1 MIQPKPNDKLDAGN
15 GARSELTPWSFVRA
29 AGRANLL
36 VATLVV
42 AEFSGIALVKH
53 DPKAFQMGLWLVP
66 FVTLV
71 IWVTA
76 AVLCLLSP
84 TPRGLRRSSG
94 GWWGDTNPLCQPGQ
108 GYGTIGWTVP
118 SRTSAELASSES
130 PPSFRGRL
138 TMRRGNLVVETG
150 INEGRSEHRSC
161 SVWRATMSEHHATI
175 DWKRE
180 TPDFAYE
187 TYNRDHDWQ
196 FDAGVTV
203 RASATPAYLGSE
215 SCVDP
220 EEAFVASL
228 SSCHMLTFLAIA
240 CKKRFTVD
248 GYRDQAVGI
257 LGKDQTG
264 RMAMTRV
271 TLRPQVRFGGEKTPT
286 PEELAQMHGQA
297 HHACFIANSV
307 KTEVVIEPL

>member
-1 MIQPKPNDKLDAGN
+1 
-15 GARSELTPWSFVRA
+15 
-29 AGRANLL
+29 
-36 VATLVV
+36 
-42 AEFSGIALVKH
+42 
-53 DPKAFQMGLWLVP
+53 
-66 FVTLV
+66 
-71 IWVTA
+71 
-76 AVLCLLSP
+76 
-84 TPRGLRRSSG
+84 
-94 GWWGDTNPLCQPGQ
+94 
-108 GYGTIGWTVP
+108 
-118 SRTSAELASSES
+118 
-130 PPSFRGRL
+130 
-138 TMRRGNLVVETG
+138 MRRGNLVVETG

-196 FDAGVTV
+196 FDAGITV
-203 RASATPAYLGSE
+203 RASATPAYLGSDI
-215 SCVDP
+215 CVDP

>member
-76 AVLCLLSP
+76 AVLCLLAP
-84 TPRGLRRSSG
+84 NPRGSGARAAAGGATPILSVSQVKGMGRLAGQSRVARALSLRVRSLPRPSG
-94 GWWGDTNPLCQPGQ
+94 D
-108 GYGTIGWTVP
+108 
-118 SRTSAELASSES
+118 A
-130 PPSFRGRL
+130 L

-187 TYNRDHDWQ
+187 IYNRDHDWQ

-203 RASATPAYLGSE
+203 RASATPAYLGSDI
-215 SCVDP
+215 CVDP

-248 GYRDQAVGI
+248 GV
-257 LGKDQTG
+257 LS
-264 RMAMTRV
+264 
-271 TLRPQVRFGGEKTPT
+271 LPHTP
-286 PEELAQMHGQA
+286 
-297 HHACFIANSV
+297 
-307 KTEVVIEPL
+307 

>member
-1 MIQPKPNDKLDAGN
+1 
-15 GARSELTPWSFVRA
+15 
-29 AGRANLL
+29 
-36 VATLVV
+36 
-42 AEFSGIALVKH
+42 
-53 DPKAFQMGLWLVP
+53 
-66 FVTLV
+66 
-71 IWVTA
+71 
-76 AVLCLLSP
+76 
-84 TPRGLRRSSG
+84 
-94 GWWGDTNPLCQPGQ
+94 
-108 GYGTIGWTVP
+108 
-118 SRTSAELASSES
+118 
-130 PPSFRGRL
+130 
-138 TMRRGNLVVETG
+138 
-150 INEGRSEHRSC
+150 
-161 SVWRATMSEHHATI
+161 MSEHTVTV

-180 TPDFAYE
+180 TPDFAYQS
-187 TYNRDHDWQ
+187 YNRDHNWT
-196 FDAGVTV
+196 FDAGITV
-203 RASATPAYLGSE
+203 RASAAPAYLGSE

-264 RMAMTRV
+264 RLAMTRV

-307 KTEVVIEPL
+307 NTEVVIEPL